1 MSQQSKPTSFLVLLV
16 VLAVALLLVSSLL
29 TPNST
34 QTLQYSDVLDLFR
47 NEKVAS
53 FTLGEGS
60 SLTMQ
65 VRGSGDATSTTTA
78 KIGDTEQFRADLDD
92 LIAEQ
97 YAAGTLKSYN
107 YLPASDPWYRA
118 AAPYIIGGIV
128 LLIVFFFL
136 SSRANGGPNG
146 MASFTKANA
155 RFGIPTS
162 QTVTFQD
169 VAGADEEKAELRRSS
184 ISCAIP
190 QKYRRTRRAHP
201 QGRAARRPSGHG
213 QDAAGP
219 RRGG

>member
-29 TPNST
+29 TPNTT
-34 QTLQYSDVLDLFR
+34 QSLQYSDVLDLFR

-53 FTLGEGS
+53 FTLEGS
-60 SLTMQ
+60 NLTMQ
-65 VRGSGDATSTTTA
+65 VRGDGDTTSTVTA

-136 SSRANGGPNG
+136 SSL
-146 MASFTKANA
+146 SL
-155 RFGIPTS
+155 IH
-162 QTVTFQD
+162 
-169 VAGADEEKAELRRSS
+169 
-184 ISCAIP
+184 I
-190 QKYRRTRRAHP
+190 
-201 QGRAARRPSGHG
+201 
-213 QDAAGP
+213 
-219 RRGG
+219 